1 MKKIKNYIRKKIFNF
16 FKKEIFE
23 CAAMYHNAD
32 VQIPTVV
39 SVSCK
44 IDSSVFGKIGS
55 DELDSE
61 IKSKVMASFNERLK
75 ADLFKRIDPYISVYE
90 FNESSFPLQK
100 GVKNYVAEI
109 LVIEPKRKRKE
120 L

>member
-1 MKKIKNYIRKKIFNF
+1 MKKIKKYIRKKVFNF

-23 CAAMYHNAD
+23 YTAEFHNTD
-32 VQIPTVV
+32 SRMPTVV
-39 SVSCK
+39 SFCHA
-44 IDSSVFGKIGS
+44 IDCSVLDNIGS
-55 DELDSE
+55 DALDNA
-61 IKSKVMASFNERLK
+61 IKEKVIASIVDTLK
-75 ADLFKRIDPYISVYE
+75 MGLLKKIDPYISVYE